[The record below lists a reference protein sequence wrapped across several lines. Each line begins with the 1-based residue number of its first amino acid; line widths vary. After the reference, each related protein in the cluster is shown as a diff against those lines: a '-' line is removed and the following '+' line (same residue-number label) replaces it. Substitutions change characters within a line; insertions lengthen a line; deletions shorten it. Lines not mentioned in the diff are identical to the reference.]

1 VISHDFIKEMN
12 IEATISAWCS
22 WLSSKTNK
30 QRERERDKRGEGKK
44 EKNEGKEKKPNS
56 TWVESHRQPS

>member
-30 QRERERDKRGEGKK
+30 QRERERERERQKRRRKKRGK
-44 EKNEGKEKKPNS
+44 
-56 TWVESHRQPS
+56 